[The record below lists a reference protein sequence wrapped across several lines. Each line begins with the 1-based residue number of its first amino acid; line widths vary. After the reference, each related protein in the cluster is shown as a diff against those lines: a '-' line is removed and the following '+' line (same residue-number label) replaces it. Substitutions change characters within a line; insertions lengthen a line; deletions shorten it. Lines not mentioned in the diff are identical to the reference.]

1 MIEPLTVQER
11 RVAEGMCPVCAR
23 RLNRKGECPA
33 APHDWAGKRPPE
45 HIEVE
50 QPTGDRIEVTRF
62 QGGSFFIEGPDTA

>member
-23 RLNRKGECPA
+23 RLNREGECPA
-33 APHDWAGKRPPE
+33 APHDWAGRRPPE

-50 QPTGDRIEVTRF
+50 QPGGIEVRNF
-62 QGGSFFIEGPDTA
+62 QGDTFFLDGPEEPA